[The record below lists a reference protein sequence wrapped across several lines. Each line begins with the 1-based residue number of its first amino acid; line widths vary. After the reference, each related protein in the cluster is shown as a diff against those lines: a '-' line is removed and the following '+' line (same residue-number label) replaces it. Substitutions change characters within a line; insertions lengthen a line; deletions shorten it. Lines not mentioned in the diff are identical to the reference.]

1 MVADAAEIVGVV
13 MQNGRGPKI
22 FARVSSSVLHPFL
35 TRLATMEPLHSLDLL
50 YQPLSIMPYRN

>member
-1 MVADAAEIVGVV
+1 MVADTAEIVGVA
-13 MQNGRGPKI
+13 MQNGHGPKI

-50 YQPLSIMPYRN
+50 